1 MLSFTLSAIGALAV
15 LNASVAQSLS
25 PQCGTL
31 SPAGAIKSSRSEL
44 SDLAARAS
52 DFIYIAGMRSSKAM
66 KPEYAK
72 PFST

>member
-1 MLSFTLSAIGALAV
+1 MHPLRSRYPPNAGRFLLQV
-15 LNASVAQSLS
+15 L
-25 PQCGTL
+25 
-31 SPAGAIKSSRSEL
+31 SSRSEL